1 MILFGD
7 LHARRFFFGQH
18 AHYDCTQ
25 LTDPEVANAIMG
37 LSDTGGTNF
46 PSGLAAAID
55 LVKVAPMNPS
65 VTETINVVHLAGDT
79 ADLSDIF

>member
-1 MILFGD
+1 
-7 LHARRFFFGQH
+7 
-18 AHYDCTQ
+18 
-25 LTDPEVANAIMG
+25 VANAIMG

-55 LVKVAPMNPS
+55 LVKVALMNPS